1 MIRHPLHET
10 RGTAARVVA
19 DTSGASAIILAITLP
34 IVIGGVGLAVDVGL
48 WYQTERRM
56 QSAADTAA
64 FTAAVES
71 RVTDGYETKALEEAR
86 FNNNFRGD
94 DGGFALDTVTSGANR
109 YFRVTL
115 VEDRRDIFSGVLA
128 GILGSDRDAG
138 RIRVSGTAMFQVED
152 GYCLFAL
159 DDDAGP
165 AIEISGNAEAALTD
179 CGIHANS
186 RSDQAIEIGNSPEVA
201 AKCISA
207 VGGID
212 THQNNTLDLDC
223 GNPRPSFPRQSDPYA
238 RLQDEQVSIPGDSET
253 RNETSGTLKPG
264 RYPDGLDLSG
274 DVELEPGEYYFDK
287 DFKATGGN
295 ISITGEDVFLYFEG
309 DAVLNIGG
317 NATIDISAKTE
328 GPYAGVAMYFDPDST
343 FGNEHRLNGT
353 IASSFNGAVYA
364 PNADFRFNGTS
375 SSKDN
380 PPCFQLVSRTM
391 NFSGNSTIRSDCS
404 DSDYDISLESVALVA
419 NEDFPG

>member
-1 MIRHPLHET
+1 MTRHRSHEA
-10 RGTAARVVA
+10 RRAAARIVA
-19 DTSGASAIILAITLP
+19 DTSGASAILFALTLP

-71 RVTDGYETKALEEAR
+71 LHTDGFEAAALEEAR
-86 FNNNFRGD
+86 FRGNFRGAD
-94 DGGFALDTVTSGANR
+94 SDFMLDKDISGNNR

-115 VEDRRDIFSGVLA
+115 LEDRRDIFSRVLA
-128 GILGSDRDAG
+128 GLLGSDRDSG
-138 RIRVSGTAMFQVED
+138 RIRVAGTAAVNTED

-159 DDDAGP
+159 DEDADA
-165 AIEISGNAEAALTD
+165 AIDISGDAKAALTA

-186 RSDQAIEIGNSPEVA
+186 NSDEAIDIGNSPDVA

-207 VGGID
+207 VGGIEV
-212 THQNNTLDLDC
+212 HQNNKLDLDC
-223 GNPRPSFPRQSDPYA
+223 GASRPGYPRQPDPYGYM
-238 RLQDEQVSIPGDSET
+238 QDEPVDKPLDHWET
-253 RNETSGTLKPG
+253 KEKSSGTLEPG
-264 RYPDGLDLSG
+264 YYPNEVKLSG
-274 DVELEPGEYYFDK
+274 EVTLSAGKYYFEGGV
-287 DFKATGGN
+287 ATTGN
-295 ISITGEDVFLYFEG
+295 TDIIGDDVFLYFAG
-309 DAVLNIGG
+309 DAALDIGG

-328 GPYAGVAMYFDPDST
+328 GPYAGVAMYFDPNST
-343 FGNEHRLNGT
+343 FGNEHKFNGT
-353 IASSFNGAVYA
+353 IATSFNGAVYA

-380 PPCFQLVSRTM
+380 PPCFQLVARTM
-391 NFSGNSTIRSDCS
+391 SFSGDTTIRSDCS
-404 DSDYDISLESVALVA
+404 GSEFDISLESVALVA